1 MKSFSSILFV
11 AAIFSLGLVSCG
23 SLKEPEFKGIE
34 NVRIKKFGLNEST
47 LSLNLHYFNPNKS
60 RIKLKKAEGDA
71 WIDGKF
77 LGHFIIDTL
86 VLIPANGDFQLPVKL
101 KMDMSSLLKNSLAA
115 LFNKEVLVKIDGK
128 AKVGKAGLFISYP
141 IRYEGKQN
149 FGDMLKED
157 HGNRQ

>member
-1 MKSFSSILFV
+1 MKSFSSILLV
-11 AAIFSLGLVSCG
+11 VTISSLGLASCG
-23 SLKEPEFKGIE
+23 SVKEPEFKGIE

-60 RIKLKKAEGDA
+60 RLKLKKAEGDA

-86 VLIPANGDFQLPVKL
+86 VLIPANGYFQLPVKL
-101 KMDMSSLLKNSLAA
+101 QMDMSSLFKNSLAA
-115 LFNKEVLVKIDGK
+115 LFNKEVLVKIEGK
-128 AKVGKAGLFISYP
+128 AKVGKAGIFISYS

-149 FGDMLKED
+149 FGEMMRENQ
-157 HGNRQ
+157 GNR